1 MTELLTYTNSIVI
14 VLILVAGGW
23 VNVRGYFKAKA
34 EEKSKL
40 IEAEVQKRLAEQK
53 ANTPTPVA
61 TQQ

>member
-1 MTELLTYTNSIVI
+1 MTELLTYANSIVI

-23 VNVRGYFKAKA
+23 VKVRDYFKVKA

-61 TQQ
+61 TQ

>member
-1 MTELLTYTNSIVI
+1 MTELLTYANSIVI
-14 VLILVAGGW
+14 VFILVAGGW
-23 VNVRGYFKAKA
+23 VKIRDYFKVKA

-61 TQQ
+61 TQ

>member
-1 MTELLTYTNSIVI
+1 MTELLTYANSIVI

-23 VNVRGYFKAKA
+23 VKVRDYFKAKA

-53 ANTPTPVA
+53 ANTPTPVV
-61 TQQ
+61 TQ

>member
-1 MTELLTYTNSIVI
+1 MTELLTYANSIVI

-23 VNVRGYFKAKA
+23 VKVRDYFKVKA
-34 EEKSKL
+34 EEKSEL

-61 TQQ
+61 TQ